1 MNTFI
6 FLGCVLPVRYLVD
19 NTRFILLQKLYL
31 TKKILIFWYEK
42 NNIKLPSQRMS
53 LGVFGVKKVTFLGRE
68 VTVEDVFCV
77 WEITEPLTLKKIYHL
92 PVCNTSTMQFCFAPW
107 VTKKLTNKE
116 IWGMTID
123 MSSKQMQDNR

>member
-42 NNIKLPSQRMS
+42 KNKKLPSQRMS
-53 LGVFGVKKVTFLGRE
+53 LGVFGVKKVTFLGGGGYCRRRFLRVRDNGTTNSKE
-68 VTVEDVFCV
+68 NIPPTG
-77 WEITEPLTLKKIYHL
+77 
-92 PVCNTSTMQFCFAPW
+92 MQY
-107 VTKKLTNKE
+107 
-116 IWGMTID
+116 
-123 MSSKQMQDNR
+123 